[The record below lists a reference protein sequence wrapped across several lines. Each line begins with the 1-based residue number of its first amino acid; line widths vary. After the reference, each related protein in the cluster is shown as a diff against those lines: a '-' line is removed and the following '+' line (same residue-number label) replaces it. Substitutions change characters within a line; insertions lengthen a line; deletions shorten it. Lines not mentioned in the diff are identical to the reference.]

1 VRAEVL
7 ATSDAAPAVID
18 AGRNSVKT
26 ADRARQRAGSRG
38 NLTMSEPVLGGTT
51 ASTIVDVSE
60 MIETQRIGPFAWGL
74 LFWTGLCMLLD
85 GFDFGGISYVI
96 PRLAE
101 EWHVPR
107 SEFGSVLGVGVFG
120 IMIGSIIFGY
130 VGDRIGRKRA
140 MLIGCWWFGAFIFA
154 SVWAQNVTQLV
165 VLRFLAGM
173 GLYAAVPN
181 AIVLINEFAPSRLK
195 ATWVVLMFTGFTLG
209 NVAAGL
215 VAASL
220 IPAYGWQIMFVLGGL
235 LPLPLAV
242 VLIFSLPESVR
253 FLTEHEHRWHELAA
267 VLRKM
272 HPGVTIPA
280 HARFTIHEKRQRN
293 FTYNLLFAG
302 PLLLI
307 TPLLWLFYI
316 ANSMA
321 TFFTSGWL
329 PSLMQTAG
337 FSPRDAALTAAL
349 NSVGATIGGLFAG
362 VIMDKLGLK
371 AVALFPLAGAL
382 ISFVIGYPMPIAALE
397 ILVFAQGFFVI
408 GAQFAC
414 TALGP
419 MFYPTSYRAD
429 GEGTALAVAKI
440 GSIAGPVIGG
450 IVIGMHLPLYQQFY
464 VAAVPLLVS
473 AIAAFYL
480 GVVAR
485 NSMPVRVTSLGK
497 DMGLRPIPRQE
508 ALPPGPPAKG

>member
-1 VRAEVL
+1 MPE
-7 ATSDAAPAVID
+7 ATPDAAA
-18 AGRNSVKT
+18 A
-26 ADRARQRAGSRG
+26 
-38 NLTMSEPVLGGTT
+38 
-51 ASTIVDVSE
+51 IVDVSE
-60 MIETQRIGPFAWGL
+60 IIETQRIGPFAWGL
-74 LFWTGLCMLLD
+74 LFLTGLCMLLD

-107 SEFGSVLGVGVFG
+107 SDFGSVLGLGVFG
-120 IMIGSIIFGY
+120 IMIGSVIFGY
-130 VGDRIGRKRA
+130 VGDRIGRKRT

-154 SVWAQNVTQLV
+154 SVWAGDVTQLV
-165 VLRFLAGM
+165 VLRFLAGI

-220 IPAYGWQIMFVLGGL
+220 IPVHGWQIMFVLGGL
-235 LPLPLAV
+235 LPIPLAI
-242 VLIFSLPESVR
+242 VLIFILPESVR
-253 FLTEHEHRWHELAA
+253 FLTEHEQRWNELAT

-272 HPGVTIPA
+272 RPDMVIPS
-280 HARFTIHEKRQRN
+280 HARFTIHETRQRK
-293 FTYNLLFAG
+293 FSYSLLFAG
-302 PLLLI
+302 PLLAI

-329 PSLMQTAG
+329 PSLMQSAG
-337 FSPRDAALTAAL
+337 FSPTDAALTASL

-371 AVALFPLAGAL
+371 AIALFPLAGAA
-382 ISFVIGYPMPIAALE
+382 ISFVIGYPMPTVALE
-397 ILVFAQGFFVI
+397 MLVLAQGFFVI

-473 AIAAFYL
+473 TVAAFYL

-485 NSMPVRVTSLGK
+485 KAMPTAVATAS
-497 DMGLRPIPRQE
+497 D
-508 ALPPGPPAKG
+508 